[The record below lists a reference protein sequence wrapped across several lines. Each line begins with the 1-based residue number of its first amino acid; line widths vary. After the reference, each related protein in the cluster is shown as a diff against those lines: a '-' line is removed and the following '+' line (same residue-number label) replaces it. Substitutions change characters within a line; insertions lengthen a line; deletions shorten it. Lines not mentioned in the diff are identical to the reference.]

1 MRLYYNCRLFSYK
14 VLFFQQSANSC
25 YFVLFVLK
33 IVLFWWLMAT
43 HRCPIK
49 YQFPPDR
56 PTLCVAP
63 ESRSKDP
70 CFSLVSPPFLAIGAM
85 EQVHEYSQV
94 TLVKKLPPGPIKR
107 AKKSKKL
114 NPKWNSEVKGSLC
127 PDRSA
132 NRTTLL
138 PSRPMG
144 SVLPR
149 SPLTLCWRQT
159 TSSPFHR
166 ILSSSPCSAIS
177 TSAWTTRKG
186 NQRLTPDKP

>member
-1 MRLYYNCRLFSYK
+1 MRLYYNCRLFSYYYNCRLFSYK
-14 VLFFQQSANSC
+14 VLFFHTKC

-33 IVLFWWLMAT
+33 NVLFRAICAKKCTFWWPMAT

-85 EQVHEYSQV
+85 QQVHEYSQV
-94 TLVKKLPPGPIKR
+94 TLVKRLPPGPIKR

-114 NPKWNSEVKGSLC
+114 NPK
-127 PDRSA
+127 
-132 NRTTLL
+132 
-138 PSRPMG
+138 
-144 SVLPR
+144 
-149 SPLTLCWRQT
+149 
-159 TSSPFHR
+159 
-166 ILSSSPCSAIS
+166 
-177 TSAWTTRKG
+177 
-186 NQRLTPDKP
+186 